1 MLFADV
7 VGHEALGAKLREAVR
22 SGRVAHAQLLEGHE
36 GAGALAL
43 ARAYAQYLTCQSPT
57 ETDSCGQCTS
67 CKAHAKVQHPDVHWC
82 FPFFKADGQERATS
96 EPHQGAWREAMLEGA
111 YLGVEDWL
119 DRLGA
124 DRKQLFISVDEA
136 LEVNRKLGL
145 KAFHGGWKVWI
156 CWLPEMMRVDT
167 ANKFLKLMEEPTDR
181 TVMLFVTE
189 HPDRLLATIRSRVQ
203 RIHVPNL
210 TAEQAAAGLASKWGV
225 DGGLAQ
231 SLAHVSDGNLAQ
243 AMRMARAGQD
253 QPDLDR
259 FSAWMRA
266 CWARDGRAMIE
277 GSESFATLGREGQKR
292 FLHYALHLVRQSIV
306 GHYGAAQLVRLT
318 SAEKGFLDKFSKF
331 IHHSNV
337 VALRDTLEEAHSD
350 VAGNVNGKLVFVDL
364 SLQVH
369 RLLRMPASVD

>member
-1 MLFADV
+1 MRYADV
-7 VGHEALGAKLREAVR
+7 IGHEALGSKLRESVR
-22 SGRVAHAQLLEGHE
+22 SGRVAHAQLFEGRE

-43 ARAYAQYLTCQSPT
+43 ARAHAQYLTCEQPS
-57 ETDSCGQCTS
+57 EEDSCGECTS

-82 FPFFKADGQERATS
+82 FPFFKADGQEKVTS
-96 EPHQGAWREAMLEGA
+96 EPHQGTWREAMIEGA

-119 DRLGA
+119 ERLGA

-145 KAFHGGWKVWI
+145 KAFHGGWKIWI

-167 ANKFLKLMEEPTDR
+167 ANKFLKLMEEPTDQ

-189 HPDRLLATIRSRVQ
+189 HLDRLLTTIRSRVQ
-203 RIHVPNL
+203 RIHVPSL
-210 TAEQAAAGLASKWGV
+210 STEDAVQGLSAHWGM
-225 DGGLAQ
+225 DMALAQ
-231 SLAHVSDGNLAQ
+231 SLAHVTDGNVAQ
-243 AMRMARAGQD
+243 ALRMARAGES

-266 CWARDGRAMIE
+266 CWSRDGRAMVE
-277 GSESFATLGREGQKR
+277 GSEAFASLGREGQKR

-306 GHYGAAQLVRLT
+306 GHFGAETLVRLT
-318 SAEKGFLDKFSKF
+318 QPEQAFLAKFSKF
-331 IHHSNV
+331 IHHDNV
-337 VALRDTLEEAHSD
+337 LDLRQALEDAHGD

-364 SLQVH
+364 SLRVH
-369 RLLRMPASVD
+369 RLLRTPASVD